1 MKSPRYTKKITQT
14 NQNQPKPTTNN
25 MDPSTFFP
33 GRQNAM
39 IIVQTAVHI
48 YEFIGRLVDI
58 LTRPVYQRDFN
69 WNERKVSNFLL
80 TIMTSGYVQPL
91 LLYEYQDDDEKLE
104 GDKDSEIIDGQ
115 HRALS
120 IQAFMTGEPIIDK
133 KGKSIMAYLKHEG
146 HYLFYA
152 KHDTED
158 NPIKKWEDETGNKP
172 TYFTKEQQKKF
183 RDYKLRLETC
193 NSRLTLERRRS
204 LFDSLQE
211 GVPVR
216 NSDKD
221 KNNMGCAVVNELN
234 TDYPTW
240 ESDYKTNYMPLL
252 TSCAVQNRLYC
263 VVRLYAIFVDPTKAD
278 KFWTDKEIK
287 DKIANNSLLARGK
300 VGEFKEKMDQVY
312 ETMRQ
317 LKEKEGK
324 LGAKYTPIQLFALC
338 LGVFNGK
345 SNLVETCASYIT
357 AKGKK
362 QKNTAVMENKDRRNW
377 WFDERYRGVEP
388 DVMAYYQ
395 ETRSFLESSIPNPE
409 PAPKP
414 SRGPRKWGDCT
425 RKNVWHHYFGESED
439 GNCSFD
445 FCGKE
450 LKQKGKWERG
460 HNMPHSKGGS
470 SSDINNL
477 KVICK
482 DCNRKQRAKTD
493 AEFETSQM
501 PV

>member
-1 MKSPRYTKKITQT
+1 
-14 NQNQPKPTTNN
+14 

-33 GRQNAM
+33 GRQNTM
-39 IIVQTAVHI
+39 IIVQTAVLI
-48 YEFIGRLVDI
+48 SDFIGHLVRI
-58 LTRPVYQRDFN
+58 LTRPIYQRDFN

-91 LLYEYQDDDEKLE
+91 LLYEYQDEDEKIE
-104 GDKDSEIIDGQ
+104 GNDSEIIDGQ

-120 IQAFMTGEPIIDK
+120 IQAFMTGEPITDK

-193 NSRLTLERRRS
+193 NSRLTLERRRL

-221 KNNMGCAVVNELN
+221 KNNVRCAVVNELN

-252 TSCAVQNRLYC
+252 TSCRVMDVLYD

-278 KFWTDKEIK
+278 NFWTDKEIK

-300 VGEFKEKMDQVY
+300 AGEFKEKMDQVY
-312 ETMRQ
+312 DDMRQ
-317 LKEKEGK
+317 LKARIPD
-324 LGAKYTPIQLFALC
+324 AKYTPIQLFALC
-338 LGVFNGK
+338 VGVFTDRP
-345 SNLVETCASYIT
+345 NLVEKCESYIT
-357 AKGKK
+357 SGKGKK
-362 QKNTAVMENKDRRNW
+362 KYNNTAVANNKCHKTW
-377 WFDERYRGVEP
+377 WFADRYKDEKH
-388 DVMAYYQ
+388 DIMAYCH
-395 ETRSFLESSIPNPE
+395 ETRSFLESSSPPPPP
-409 PAPKP
+409 PAPASP
-414 SRGPRKWGDCT
+414 CGPRKWGGCT
-425 RKNVWHHYFGESED
+425 KINVWRHYFGESED

-450 LKQKGKWERG
+450 LKRKGKWERG
-460 HNMPHSKGGS
+460 HDIPHSKGGS
-470 SSDINNL
+470 SSDMSNL
-477 KVICK
+477 YVICK
-482 DCNRKQRAKTD
+482 DCNRKQGTQTRA
-493 AEFETSQM
+493 EYERSRM
-501 PV
+501 PI

>member
-1 MKSPRYTKKITQT
+1 
-14 NQNQPKPTTNN
+14 

-39 IIVQTAVHI
+39 IIVQTAVLI
-48 YEFIGRLVDI
+48 SDFIGHLVRI

-91 LLYEYQDDDEKLE
+91 LLYEYGDEDEKIE
-104 GDKDSEIIDGQ
+104 GNDSEIIDGQ

-263 VVRLYAIFVDPTKAD
+263 VVRLYAIFVDPDAGRNKD

-287 DKIANNSLLARGK
+287 DKIANNSLLPRGRA
-300 VGEFKEKMDQVY
+300 GEFKAKMDEVY

-317 LKEKEGK
+317 LKELKP
-324 LGAKYTPIQLFALC
+324 GAKYTPIQLFTLC
-338 LGVFNGK
+338 VGVFNDAR
-345 SNLVETCASYIT
+345 NLVEKCASYIT
-357 AKGKK
+357 VKGKK
-362 QKNTAVMENKDRRNW
+362 KKNTAVTENKDTKSW
-377 WFDERYRGVEP
+377 WFDERYRDVES
-388 DVMAYYQ
+388 DVMAYYH
-395 ETRSFLESSIPNPE
+395 ETRSFLESSAPPPPPPPE
-409 PAPKP
+409 PP
-414 SRGPRKWGDCT
+414 SGPRKWGACT
-425 RKNVWHHYFGESED
+425 PKNVWRHYFSEHEE

-445 FCGKE
+445 FCNKA
-450 LKQKGKWERG
+450 LTRKGKWERG
-460 HNMPHSKGGS
+460 HDIPHSKGGS
-470 SSDINNL
+470 SSDMSNL
-477 KVICK
+477 YVVCK
-482 DCNRKQRAKTD
+482 DCNRKQGTQTR
-493 AEFETSQM
+493 AEFERSQM
-501 PV
+501 HV